1 MRTLRIALV
10 ALAVL
15 AVAGCNPINFLPGP
29 GGTGTPGNCLVGVWN
44 LDSEQIQSPITT
56 PLGTLEITTSGNG
69 TSLTFGDTTWELK
82 SDTVLNATFKSQ
94 FGTFTGELDINAD
107 AKGTY
112 TADGTKITFT
122 LGSVTGTVGYNAT
135 IFGQNFSGS
144 IDLASSGLQK
154 LVGLSGSADYTCSPT
169 SGLSFTLPPI
179 SVHAKH

>member
-15 AVAGCNPINFLPGP
+15 AVAGCNPINFIPGP
-29 GGTGTPGNCLVGVWN
+29 GGTGGSSCLAGVWT

-56 PLGTLEITTSGNG
+56 PLGTLELSTSGAG

-144 IDLASSGLQK
+144 IDLANSGLQN
-154 LVGLSGSADYTCSPT
+154 LVGLSGSADYTCSST
-169 SGLSFTLPPI
+169 GLSFTLPPI
-179 SVHAKH
+179 SVHATH

>member
-15 AVAGCNPINFLPGP
+15 AVAGCNPINFVP
-29 GGTGTPGNCLVGVWN
+29 GGPTGGGGNCLAGTWN

-56 PLGTLEITTSGNG
+56 PLGTLEITTSGAG
-69 TSLTFGDTTWELK
+69 TSLTFGDTTWELL
-82 SDTVLNATFKSQ
+82 SDTTLDAKFTSQ
-94 FGTFTGELDINAD
+94 FGTFTGHLVINAD

-122 LGSVTGTVGYNAT
+122 LGSVTGTVSYNAT
-135 IFGQNFSGS
+135 LFGQTFSGS
-144 IDLASSGLQK
+144 IDLANSGLQK
-154 LVGLSGSADYTCSPT
+154 LVGLSGSADYTCSS